1 MRCKIFKRVPC
12 IKKCGCCIFCKQYD
26 KCEDFRKCYNNP
38 ELCNSM
44 EKTRKKYLIL
54 QYKKQKKKGQ
64 KPYTK
69 RRNEKWKRS
78 QQ

>member
-44 EKTRKKYLIL
+44 EKTRKKISNF
-54 QYKKQKKKGQ
+54 
-64 KPYTK
+64 TV
-69 RRNEKWKRS
+69 
-78 QQ
+78 